1 MRIAPELPPLRP
13 FQARAL
19 EILGSR
25 PRIHLICVAGTG
37 AGKSRI
43 FEEAAR
49 IPSESGVGPSTLVVA
64 PLQAL
69 VRQHAARL
77 GRLGVRIVDDFDSR
91 RHGPQA
97 FVTTPERLA
106 RKLERG
112 MRIPPDCLLVVD
124 ECHCIQEW
132 GESFRP
138 MFRILP
144 DLPNRLGI
152 RRSMWLS
159 ATLSHE
165 ARSALSHALPGPI
178 ENLGEFSM
186 NPLLH
191 STRIR
196 IAWPERPAFLRRWL
210 EREPSPGILF
220 CSTRGQCLGVSRL
233 LQSWS
238 SDPRTVAHYH
248 AGMTVEERLAVER
261 GVHGGRIRWIS
272 ATSAFGMGMDFA
284 ALRWVILWQVPFS
297 VLDLAQ
303 MLGRAGRVQGQSARA
318 FLLWDDADFLWL
330 RQIVKKPALESL
342 EKIYRSGTPVES
354 SLQEFFAAAHLGQPR
369 SRAAPQN

>member
-1 MRIAPELPPLRP
+1 MQIDRELPALRP

-25 PRIHLICVAGTG
+25 PQIHLICVAGTG

-49 IPSESGVGPSTLVVA
+49 NSAIDGTSPSTLVVA

-77 GRLGVRIVDDFDSR
+77 SSLGVRMVEEFDSR
-91 RHGPQA
+91 HHGPKVL
-97 FVTTPERLA
+97 VTTPEKLA

-112 MRIPPDCLLVVD
+112 MRLLPHCLLVVD

-132 GESFRP
+132 GGSFRP
-138 MFRILP
+138 EFGILP
-144 DLPNRLGI
+144 GLAKRFGI
-152 RRSMWLS
+152 RRSIWLS
-159 ATLSHE
+159 ATLPND
-165 ARSALSHALPGPI
+165 ARAALMRALPGPV

-186 NPLLH
+186 NPLLQ
-191 STRIR
+191 SSRVRIS
-196 IAWPERPAFLRRWL
+196 WPERPAFLRRWL
-210 EREPSPGILF
+210 ERESSPGIIF
-220 CSTRGQCLGVSRL
+220 CSTRGQCLDVSRL
-233 LQSWS
+233 LHSWS
-238 SDPRTVAHYH
+238 HDSSSVAHYH
-248 AGMTVEERLAVER
+248 AGMTIEERLAVEQGIR
-261 GVHGGRIRWIS
+261 EGRIRWIS
-272 ATSAFGMGMDFA
+272 ATSAFGMGMNFA

-330 RQIVKKPALESL
+330 RQLVPDPAFQALDRV
-342 EKIYRSGTPVES
+342 YRTATPVES
-354 SLQEFFAAAHLGQPR
+354 SLQQFFDATHPT
-369 SRAAPQN
+369 SRHALED